1 MNFGFCLDWS
11 LLRSV
16 MYRLSKFGN
25 MFWKWFSYSW
35 LGKFQI
41 YVFLY
46 SKAMIQ
52 FVLHYVEVELY
63 YSYATG
69 LHVNQICY
77 VKHIPSVGG
86 ILARRV
92 IGWSK
97 EDICSSCLTIC
108 NCSCWK
114 SMKSF
119 DLIALHPWT
128 VEWLKLISKSFGQ
141 YILDHV
147 MEEIFTA

>member
-11 LLRSV
+11 LLRNI

-46 SKAMIQ
+46 SEAMIQ

-63 YSYATG
+63 YSYATA
-69 LHVNQICY
+69 Y
-77 VKHIPSVGG
+77 VLPK
-86 ILARRV
+86 LLCEAY
-92 IGWSK
+92 
-97 EDICSSCLTIC
+97 TIC
-108 NCSCWK
+108 WWNLS
-114 SMKSF
+114 
-119 DLIALHPWT
+119 
-128 VEWLKLISKSFGQ
+128 
-141 YILDHV
+141 
-147 MEEIFTA
+147 